1 MLDVCTDSR
10 KAKTGDVFFAIQGE
24 KFDGHDFLDE
34 VAAKNVVAVVV
45 ARKKLPSTLPA
56 CAVLVVDDVRA
67 ALGKLAA
74 AYRREFNLPVV
85 AVGGS
90 NGKTTTKELLASIL
104 RQGFSTLSSEA
115 SFNND
120 IGVPI
125 TLLRLQKGHQAAV
138 LEVGTNH
145 PGELAPLVRMIC
157 SQIRGDYEYRQ
168 GASGVF

>member
-1 MLDVCTDSR
+1 VEPRNLKFIAEACGAETKSGAAELLVLDVCTDSR
-10 KAKTGDVFFAIQGE
+10 QAKAGDVFFAIQGE

-45 ARKKLPSTLPA
+45 ERKKLPSTLPA

-74 AYRREFNLPVV
+74 AYRRDFNLPVV

-104 RQGFSTLSSEA
+104 RQGFSTLWSEA

-120 IGVPI
+120 IGVPHDVI
-125 TLLRLQKGHQAAV
+125 ATAKRSSGGG
-138 LEVGTNH
+138 VGSRH
-145 PGELAPLVRMIC
+145 KPPG
-157 SQIRGDYEYRQ
+157 
-168 GASGVF
+168 